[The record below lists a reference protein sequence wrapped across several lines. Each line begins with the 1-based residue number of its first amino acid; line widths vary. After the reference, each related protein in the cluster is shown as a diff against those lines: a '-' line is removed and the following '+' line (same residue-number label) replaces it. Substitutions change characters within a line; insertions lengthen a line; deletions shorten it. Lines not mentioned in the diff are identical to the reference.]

1 MVKIRIYENSIVGKS
16 QSNRKQ
22 VKYLRQGLVKLPV
35 MCVNC
40 DGSSGV
46 FHPPTISVHNKYNK
60 PPYMARTLGVP
71 RYLPYT
77 TSSLS
82 ACCEQS

>member
-1 MVKIRIYENSIVGKS
+1 MVKIKFYENTIVGKS

-22 VKYLRQGLVKLPV
+22 VKYLRQGLVKLPAMRV
-35 MCVNC
+35 SC

-46 FHPPTISVHNKYNK
+46 FHPPAISVHNNYNLT
-60 PPYMARTLGVP
+60 PYMARTPGVP

-77 TSSLS
+77 TSCLS
-82 ACCEQS
+82 ACCEPS